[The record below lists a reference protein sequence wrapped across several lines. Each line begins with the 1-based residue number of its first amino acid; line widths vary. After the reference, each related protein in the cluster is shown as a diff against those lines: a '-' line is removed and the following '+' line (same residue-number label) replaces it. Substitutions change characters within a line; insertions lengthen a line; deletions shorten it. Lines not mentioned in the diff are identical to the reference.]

1 MRCMYLIKL
10 YKNNVSQLH
19 TFTVKLRF
27 DITVEGFKV
36 KTTKILPLRLGLGGR
51 PLGLGRRP
59 LGLGGRPLGLG
70 RRPLGLGRRPL
81 GLGGRPLGLGRRPLG
96 LGGRPLGFGRRRGS
110 FSSSAF
116 DPKSSVKKLSFD
128 YFSAKRVINLSNF

>member
-1 MRCMYLIKL
+1 MKKKTKELAGCMYLIKL

-19 TFTVKLRF
+19 TFAVKQRF
-27 DITVEGFKV
+27 DIKVQGFKV

-70 RRPLGLGRRPL
+70 RR
-81 GLGGRPLGLGRRPLG
+81 
-96 LGGRPLGFGRRRGS
+96 RGS

-128 YFSAKRVINLSNF
+128 YFSAKTVINLSNF

>member
-1 MRCMYLIKL
+1 MYLIKL

-19 TFTVKLRF
+19 TFAVKLRF
-27 DITVEGFKV
+27 DIKVQGFKV
-36 KTTKILPLRLGLGGR
+36 KTTKILPLRLGLGG
-51 PLGLGRRP
+51 
-59 LGLGGRPLGLG
+59 
-70 RRPLGLGRRPL
+70 RPLGLGRRPL

>member
-1 MRCMYLIKL
+1 MKKITKTKELAGCMYLIKL

-19 TFTVKLRF
+19 SFAVKLRF
-27 DITVEGFKV
+27 DIKVQGFKV

-70 RRPLGLGRRPL
+70 RR
-81 GLGGRPLGLGRRPLG
+81 
-96 LGGRPLGFGRRRGS
+96 RGP

-116 DPKSSVKKLSFD
+116 DAKSSVKKNEL
-128 YFSAKRVINLSNF
+128 